1 MRKYLR
7 RSLPLLLSGWTVASS
22 SGKSHPRSLEETTA
36 STSSFY
42 PPDPCLSN
50 DTFQLVLDGRCTYDA
65 LRNAIADKLSRLS
78 SPCDFSD
85 PNFELVSLFSPEWNE
100 TDARS
105 AVEELCTNAI
115 MEKLGPRGSF
125 DFDLFSGMDHEFNK
139 AFFDGQSAWNDG
151 GAKWN
156 GKSVAE
162 PQALVSNGEASPEFH
177 GRSKTILSVKNRH
190 ATTRQMTWPD
200 NYENFA
206 QCDLNAAMC
215 CWVDHDPAQEVHFQK
230 NTDICYVDNTRAP
243 SSNHI
248 DAGVALYGGINGLE
262 TAFCHGFAWEEG
274 SLDDVFKGN
283 LLFLSEIYE
292 NMHNHG
298 LSNNVPGAP
307 MCGCIEKMPVVTRAD
322 CSMLEYNGK
331 FLFKHSPYN
340 NSITARGKV
349 TIDTVECNGLYGEPN
364 DLRSYYTNLFLQGK
378 VDEIQKSYFDEI
390 IVGDYFCPFAIAS
403 FLNDLFSNTTESSM
417 HPTLSPTPTTLMPTW
432 NSTTSPSL
440 TSCSPKAKK
449 VKVESTTGEQLQMFE
464 FQVFSSGINIAPG
477 KTAIQSSS
485 YSGFYASLAIDGN
498 LNTFSHTNDDN
509 SWWILDLEGM
519 VSIDSISIA
528 NRFCGSPSDSNGCLC
543 RLSYASVQ
551 LLNHQDAVVAEG
563 YIGDT
568 CGELQL
574 SWDLSS
580 SEFCGTEMP
589 SISPTEKP
597 VTESPTKAPTSA
609 PSGSPT
615 NDPTLSPSWNP
626 TKSPSA
632 PPTFHPSLSPV
643 SDPTSSP
650 NASPTLSPIL
660 NPTASPSDSPSY
672 SPTLSPVSNPTLSPI
687 VSPTLSPA
695 SNPSSSP
702 SASPTYSP
710 TLSPVLNPTT
720 SPSDSPTL
728 SPLSN
733 PTSSPSASP
742 TYSPTLSPILN
753 PTTSPSAS
761 PTLSPESNP
770 TSSPSASP
778 TYSPTLSPVSALTYA
793 PTIQC
798 SPKATKVKLSSTT
811 GEQLQMFEFQVF
823 SSGVNIALGRNAIQ
837 SSNYSGFHAN
847 RAIDNDL
854 TTFSHTND
862 TSSWWEVD
870 LEEMVYIDSITIA
883 NRFCGSPSD
892 PNGCLCRLSYASVQL
907 LNHQDAVVAD
917 GYIGDTC
924 GELQLRWGL
933 SSNEFCGTEM
943 PSISPTE
950 KPVTESPTKAPT
962 SAPSGSPTNDP
973 TLSPSWNPTKSP
985 SAPPTFH
992 PSLSPVSDP
1001 TSSPNAS
1008 PTLSPILNPTAS
1020 PSDSPSYSPTLSP
1033 VSNPTLSPIVSP
1045 TLSPASNPS
1054 SSPSASPTYSPT
1066 LSPVL
1071 NPTTSPSDSP
1081 TLSPLS
1087 NPTSS
1092 PSASPTYS
1100 PTLSPILN
1108 PTTSPSDSPTL
1119 SPVSNPTSSPSA
1131 SPTYSRTLSP
1141 VSALTYSPTIRCFPN
1156 ATKVK
1161 LSSTTGEQ
1169 LQMFEFQVFSSG
1181 VNIALGKNAS
1191 QSSNYNGFLA
1201 TRAIDNDLTTFSHTN
1216 DNNSWWEVDL
1226 EGLSSLE
1233 TVSIANRWCSNP
1245 SDPNGCLCR
1254 LTSASVELLDDLD
1267 TVIVQHFLGD
1277 TCSKL
1282 QVNIDLSSIKFC
1294 ADSP

>member
-390 IVGDYFCPFAIAS
+390 IVAPTSAPSGSPT
-403 FLNDLFSNTTESSM
+403 ND
-417 HPTLSPTPTTLMPTW
+417 PTLSPSWNPTK
-432 NSTTSPSL
+432 SPSAPPTFHPSL
-440 TSCSPKAKK
+440 SPVSDPTSSPNA
-449 VKVESTTGEQLQMFE
+449 SPTL
-464 FQVFSSGINIAPG
+464 SPILNP
-477 KTAIQSSS
+477 TA
-485 YSGFYASLAIDGN
+485 
-498 LNTFSHTNDDN
+498 
-509 SWWILDLEGM
+509 
-519 VSIDSISIA
+519 
-528 NRFCGSPSDSNGCLC
+528 SPSDSPSYSPT
-543 RLSYASVQ
+543 LSPVSNPTLSPIVSPTLSPAS
-551 LLNHQDAVVAEG
+551 NP
-563 YIGDT
+563 
-568 CGELQL
+568 
-574 SWDLSS
+574 SS
-580 SEFCGTEMP
+580 SP
-589 SISPTEKP
+589 I
-597 VTESPTKAPTSA
+597 TESPTKAPTSA

-753 PTTSPSAS
+753 PTTSP
-761 PTLSPESNP
+761 
-770 TSSPSASP
+770 
-778 TYSPTLSPVSALTYA
+778 
-793 PTIQC
+793 
-798 SPKATKVKLSSTT
+798 K
-811 GEQLQMFEFQVF
+811 
-823 SSGVNIALGRNAIQ
+823 NI
-837 SSNYSGFHAN
+837 
-847 RAIDNDL
+847 
-854 TTFSHTND
+854 
-862 TSSWWEVD
+862 
-870 LEEMVYIDSITIA
+870 
-883 NRFCGSPSD
+883 
-892 PNGCLCRLSYASVQL
+892 
-907 LNHQDAVVAD
+907 
-917 GYIGDTC
+917 
-924 GELQLRWGL
+924 
-933 SSNEFCGTEM
+933 
-943 PSISPTE
+943 
-950 KPVTESPTKAPT
+950 
-962 SAPSGSPTNDP
+962 
-973 TLSPSWNPTKSP
+973 
-985 SAPPTFH
+985 
-992 PSLSPVSDP
+992 
-1001 TSSPNAS
+1001 
-1008 PTLSPILNPTAS
+1008 
-1020 PSDSPSYSPTLSP
+1020 
-1033 VSNPTLSPIVSP
+1033 
-1045 TLSPASNPS
+1045 
-1054 SSPSASPTYSPT
+1054 
-1066 LSPVL
+1066 
-1071 NPTTSPSDSP
+1071 
-1081 TLSPLS
+1081 
-1087 NPTSS
+1087 
-1092 PSASPTYS
+1092 
-1100 PTLSPILN
+1100 
-1108 PTTSPSDSPTL
+1108 
-1119 SPVSNPTSSPSA
+1119 
-1131 SPTYSRTLSP
+1131 
-1141 VSALTYSPTIRCFPN
+1141 
-1156 ATKVK
+1156 
-1161 LSSTTGEQ
+1161 
-1169 LQMFEFQVFSSG
+1169 
-1181 VNIALGKNAS
+1181 
-1191 QSSNYNGFLA
+1191 
-1201 TRAIDNDLTTFSHTN
+1201 
-1216 DNNSWWEVDL
+1216 
-1226 EGLSSLE
+1226 
-1233 TVSIANRWCSNP
+1233 
-1245 SDPNGCLCR
+1245 
-1254 LTSASVELLDDLD
+1254 
-1267 TVIVQHFLGD
+1267 
-1277 TCSKL
+1277 
-1282 QVNIDLSSIKFC
+1282 
-1294 ADSP
+1294 

>member
-390 IVGDYFCPFAIAS
+390 IV
-403 FLNDLFSNTTESSM
+403 
-417 HPTLSPTPTTLMPTW
+417 
-432 NSTTSPSL
+432 
-440 TSCSPKAKK
+440 
-449 VKVESTTGEQLQMFE
+449 
-464 FQVFSSGINIAPG
+464 
-477 KTAIQSSS
+477 
-485 YSGFYASLAIDGN
+485 
-498 LNTFSHTNDDN
+498 
-509 SWWILDLEGM
+509 
-519 VSIDSISIA
+519 
-528 NRFCGSPSDSNGCLC
+528 
-543 RLSYASVQ
+543 
-551 LLNHQDAVVAEG
+551 
-563 YIGDT
+563 
-568 CGELQL
+568 
-574 SWDLSS
+574 
-580 SEFCGTEMP
+580 
-589 SISPTEKP
+589 
-597 VTESPTKAPTSA
+597 APTSA

-770 TSSPSASP
+770 TSSP
-778 TYSPTLSPVSALTYA
+778 
-793 PTIQC
+793 I
-798 SPKATKVKLSSTT
+798 
-811 GEQLQMFEFQVF
+811 
-823 SSGVNIALGRNAIQ
+823 
-837 SSNYSGFHAN
+837 
-847 RAIDNDL
+847 
-854 TTFSHTND
+854 
-862 TSSWWEVD
+862 
-870 LEEMVYIDSITIA
+870 
-883 NRFCGSPSD
+883 
-892 PNGCLCRLSYASVQL
+892 
-907 LNHQDAVVAD
+907 
-917 GYIGDTC
+917 
-924 GELQLRWGL
+924 
-933 SSNEFCGTEM
+933 
-943 PSISPTE
+943 
-950 KPVTESPTKAPT
+950 TESPTKAPT

-1066 LSPVL
+1066 LSPIRDYGHIKIYYYAL
-1071 NPTTSPSDSP
+1071 EEFDS
-1081 TLSPLS
+1081 
-1087 NPTSS
+1087 
-1092 PSASPTYS
+1092 
-1100 PTLSPILN
+1100 
-1108 PTTSPSDSPTL
+1108 
-1119 SPVSNPTSSPSA
+1119 
-1131 SPTYSRTLSP
+1131 
-1141 VSALTYSPTIRCFPN
+1141 
-1156 ATKVK
+1156 
-1161 LSSTTGEQ
+1161 
-1169 LQMFEFQVFSSG
+1169 
-1181 VNIALGKNAS
+1181 
-1191 QSSNYNGFLA
+1191 
-1201 TRAIDNDLTTFSHTN
+1201 
-1216 DNNSWWEVDL
+1216 
-1226 EGLSSLE
+1226 
-1233 TVSIANRWCSNP
+1233 
-1245 SDPNGCLCR
+1245 
-1254 LTSASVELLDDLD
+1254 
-1267 TVIVQHFLGD
+1267 
-1277 TCSKL
+1277 
-1282 QVNIDLSSIKFC
+1282 
-1294 ADSP
+1294 